1 MQKLSA
7 EDCGVGVDGG
17 GRRKRRKSSNVTLS
31 PETLEA
37 EEHRATTASSSSSS
51 RRLTPKR
58 SSFVLAPHRP
68 LKHYLTREVLPHVD
82 HYRNR
87 LSFNKGNMTFLILCL
102 CCSCC

>member
-7 EDCGVGVDGG
+7 DDGGVDGG

-37 EEHRATTASSSSSS
+37 EEHRTTSS

-58 SSFVLAPHRP
+58 SSFMLAPHRP

-87 LSFNKGNMTFLILCL
+87 LSFNKGNKTLCL

>member
-7 EDCGVGVDGG
+7 EDCGVDGG

-37 EEHRATTASSSSSS
+37 EEHRATAASSSS

-58 SSFVLAPHRP
+58 SSFMLAPHRP

-87 LSFNKGNMTFLILCL
+87 LSFNKGNITFLILCL
-102 CCSCC
+102 CCCHCCYLD